1 MRISACSSDVCS
13 SDLPKMVAA
22 LGVIIKLRNAMLF
35 GLGAMLAGLA
45 GVMAGPILSV
55 QSGVG
60 EPVLITTLVVIVI
73 GGIGSVGGAFY
84 SALIVGTVDTL
95 GRAFLPSVLRLVTER
110 SFADAAGQI
119 GRAHV

>member
-1 MRISACSSDVCS
+1 MLFRGFRLWYFCLWLCLYVLLLLLLVVFFFKQKTAYEMRISDWCSDVCS
-13 SDLPKMVAA
+13 SDL
-22 LGVIIKLRNAMLF
+22 
-35 GLGAMLAGLA
+35 
-45 GVMAGPILSV
+45 
-55 QSGVG
+55 SGMC

-110 SFADAAGQI
+110 SFADAAGPALASMLI
-119 GRAHV
+119 